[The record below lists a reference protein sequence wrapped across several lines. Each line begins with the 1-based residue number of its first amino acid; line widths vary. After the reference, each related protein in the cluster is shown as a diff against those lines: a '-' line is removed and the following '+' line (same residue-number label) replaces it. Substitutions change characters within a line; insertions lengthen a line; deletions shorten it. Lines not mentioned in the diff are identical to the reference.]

1 VLATLREL
9 GESPVNIEV
18 PDIAGTL
25 EAVRHYKIARDA
37 PAIEAPEP
45 APPAKPSST
54 GARVR

>member
-1 VLATLREL
+1 MLATLREL
-9 GESPVNIEV
+9 GESPVNIEI

-25 EAVRHYKIARDA
+25 EAVRHYKIARDT
-37 PAIEAPEP
+37 PAVEAPEP